1 MRNRRNHCCWEPSK
15 SHLQTLEDSD
25 GLDMSGGDGSGGF
38 GPGSSGRRGRVCHRR
53 SYELKWWR
61 HGSRTSL
68 RAEPGA
74 ILQPNWF
81 CYGSVM
87 LCQSVS
93 ISTNLCHRLTSQDIS
108 RHQNHSPLIDSNT
121 SAGQNLILCSFTLF
135 QRSSLKEWLS
145 HSFILVHC
153 RMTELW
159 PKMQLRI
166 GIMQL

>member
-1 MRNRRNHCCWEPSK
+1 MAWEIAGIIVVR
-15 SHLQTLEDSD
+15 LQKATCRL
-25 GLDMSGGDGSGGF
+25 LKTRM
-38 GPGSSGRRGRVCHRR
+38 VWICHRR
-53 SYELKWWR
+53 SYELKCWR

-68 RAEPGA
+68 RAEPRA
-74 ILQPNWF
+74 AWSNTATELVLLWF
-81 CYGSVM
+81 CYV
-87 LCQSVS
+87 VS
-93 ISTNLCHRLTSQDIS
+93 ICVNFHQFVSPTSQDIS